1 MKAEGAGHSH
11 VCNSNGVHLNLESR
25 VDFLTHL
32 EACYIIPIS
41 QVGKLR
47 LCNVE
52 HPAHLQ

>member
-32 EACYIIPIS
+32 EACYVIPIS